1 MERLLLLLLLLLRLL
16 VVRFIP
22 GRVHRWVAQRL
33 RQRTHNLCSAQLA
46 GGRRSARGQHPGVL
60 EPPPWLELTTREP
73 STNATRVSPPGSTHT
88 SLPSL
93 TANGRKST

>member
-1 MERLLLLLLLLLRLL
+1 M
-16 VVRFIP
+16 
-22 GRVHRWVAQRL
+22 
-33 RQRTHNLCSAQLA
+33 S
-46 GGRRSARGQHPGVL
+46 L